1 MDPEDQLRV
10 FVVDGGPSTID
21 ETSMALRHQ
30 GFIAASANTG
40 GAARALRELRPA
52 DLDRRAIAAE
62 GQL

>member
-1 MDPEDQLRV
+1 
-10 FVVDGGPSTID
+10 
-21 ETSMALRHQ
+21 MALRHQ